1 MSLPT
6 TNNISR
12 WMFSEERLKLTPS
25 IRLGMTEEQE
35 MEHRQ
40 AAATLIRLIGT
51 RLKEAHKKPLPNT
64 QCISTAM
71 VFMQRFYV
79 FHSFQKY
86 SYKSIVPC
94 ALYLAAKVEEQPI
107 KLEYII
113 RTTALCLN
121 PNHGKL
127 DKSDKKFEALARE
140 LTKNENL
147 LLQTIGFDLYIQHPH
162 QMVIEWGEK
171 MGAPRETQKLAFDLV
186 SNSLHFST
194 MCLRFKPQ
202 TMAVVCLGIAL
213 KACSLGVEEQSEEGK
228 EWWKIFDPELSFE
241 TKEKITADF
250 LATAGKHKNFNRW
263 IEKPS
268 LENVNSKQ

>member
-12 WMFSEERLKLTPS
+12 WMFTEERLKQCPS
-25 IRLGMTEEQE
+25 IRLGMSEETE

-40 AAATLIRLIGT
+40 AAATLIRTIGA
-51 RLKEAHKKPLPNT
+51 RLKEAYKKPNT

-71 VFMQRFYV
+71 VFLQRFYV

-86 SYKSIVPC
+86 PYKSIVPC
-94 ALYLAAKVEEQPI
+94 ALFLAAKVEEQPI
-107 KLEYII
+107 RLEYII

-127 DKSDKKFEALARE
+127 DKSDKKFEILARE
-140 LTKNENL
+140 LINNENL

-162 QMVIEWGEK
+162 QMIIEWGEK

-213 KACSLGVEEQSEEGK
+213 KACSLGVESEQSGERK
-228 EWWKIFDPELSFE
+228 EWWKIFDPELSYE
-241 TKEKITADF
+241 MKEKITADF
-250 LATAGKHKNFNRW
+250 LATAGKHKNFNKW

-268 LENVNSKQ
+268 LDGVNTKQ

>member
-12 WMFSEERLKLTPS
+12 WLFSEERLKQTPS
-25 IRLGMTEEQE
+25 ITHSSKMTQEQE

-71 VFMQRFYV
+71 VFMHRFYV

-213 KACSLGVEEQSEEGK
+213 KAHNLDVEEK

-241 TKEKITADF
+241 MKEKITADF
-250 LATAGKHKNFNRW
+250 LATAEKDKNFNRW
-263 IEKPS
+263 IERPEK
-268 LENVNSKQ
+268 VNSKQ